1 MKRSPL
7 ECLVS
12 LVVAVLVVSAPLVA
26 HACPMCFSTGENDGA
41 FIYGSIFLMV
51 VPVLTLGGLGYWAY
65 RRLKAIDDGV
75 IRPDADASAEV
86 PEASSGNA
94 VVLPLSQ
101 RR

>member
-1 MKRSPL
+1 MKRSWFAS
-7 ECLVS
+7 LVS
-12 LVVAVLVVSAPLVA
+12 FAIAALVVSAPLVA

-51 VPVLTLGGLGYWAY
+51 VPVLSLGGLGYWAY

-75 IRPDADASAEV
+75 IRPEDDAA
-86 PEASSGNA
+86 PEAPQNNSGNA
-94 VVLPLSQ
+94 VVLQMSQ